1 MSQRLHA
8 CCARAARPCS
18 LWVLSHTARAIQC
31 NITPVSIP
39 LPQTVLLVR
48 APTARVGEAVLAS
61 LRQRFAIEEVGTIDL
76 AIEVLRERCL
86 GLVLLADDLADARA
100 LTLLRG
106 FTPLWRGAYVLLAD
120 ERHDV
125 AEQIVALEAGF
136 DDVWPPTM
144 DPRLAVARARA
155 LVRRPVRSA
164 DPAPDAVEAYGLV
177 FDRTRRVLSYND
189 RDVSLSPRESDVLT
203 VLMQH
208 RGKVV
213 ERSDFHV
220 PDSLAPQVSPS
231 AVDLLVFRLRQRL
244 GAVGAA
250 HVGISSARGRGYAL
264 RLGHVGDPVAARKLL
279 TRRCVSGI
287 K

>member
-1 MSQRLHA
+1 
-8 CCARAARPCS
+8 
-18 LWVLSHTARAIQC
+18 
-31 NITPVSIP
+31 
-39 LPQTVLLVR
+39 
-48 APTARVGEAVLAS
+48 
-61 LRQRFAIEEVGTIDL
+61 
-76 AIEVLRERCL
+76 
-86 GLVLLADDLADARA
+86 
-100 LTLLRG
+100 
-106 FTPLWRGAYVLLAD
+106 
-120 ERHDV
+120 
-125 AEQIVALEAGF
+125 
-136 DDVWPPTM
+136 M

-203 VLMQH
+203 VLMQR

-213 ERSDFHV
+213 ERSNFHV

-244 GAVGAA
+244 GAVGAV

-264 RLGHVGDPVAARKLL
+264 RLGHVSDPVQGR
-279 TRRCVSGI
+279 
-287 K
+287 